1 MKNLSLDQ
9 IRDEYLNFF
18 KNQGHLAEK
27 SFSLIP
33 KDDKSLLLI
42 GAGMAPLKKFFTGE
56 LSAPSKRMTTCQ
68 KCIRTGDIDNVGKTD
83 RHGTFFEML
92 GNFSFGDYFK
102 KEAIHWAWT
111 LLTEKFEIE
120 PEKLWITVF
129 KDDDEAF
136 DLWVKE
142 GQDPKRLVRLG
153 KEDNFWEL
161 ETGPSGPCTEIFYD
175 RGESYGTLKNFDDG
189 VENERLIEVWNLVFT
204 QFDRKSKDEYEPLSH
219 PNIDTGM
226 GLERMACV
234 MQGVHSI
241 FDIKEIRSII
251 EEIERL
257 SNKKY
262 KEN

>member
-1 MKNLSLDQ
+1 MKHLSMNE

-111 LLTEKFEIE
+111 LLT
-120 PEKLWITVF
+120 
-129 KDDDEAF
+129 
-136 DLWVKE
+136 
-142 GQDPKRLVRLG
+142 
-153 KEDNFWEL
+153 
-161 ETGPSGPCTEIFYD
+161 
-175 RGESYGTLKNFDDG
+175 
-189 VENERLIEVWNLVFT
+189 
-204 QFDRKSKDEYEPLSH
+204 
-219 PNIDTGM
+219 
-226 GLERMACV
+226 
-234 MQGVHSI
+234 
-241 FDIKEIRSII
+241 
-251 EEIERL
+251 
-257 SNKKY
+257 
-262 KEN
+262 